1 LYSHGIADGEKNAKD
16 DAGLF
21 HGQQR
26 PRFVLFVAGR
36 VGIVVCTTDRALEPP
51 QIKEKLPAQFIVHPV
66 DSIVGAAAEQ

>member
-36 VGIVVCTTDRALEPP
+36 VGIVVQTTDRALEPP
-51 QIKEKLPAQFIVHPV
+51 QIKEALPAHGIVHPV
-66 DSIVGAAAEQ
+66 DSVLGAAAEQ